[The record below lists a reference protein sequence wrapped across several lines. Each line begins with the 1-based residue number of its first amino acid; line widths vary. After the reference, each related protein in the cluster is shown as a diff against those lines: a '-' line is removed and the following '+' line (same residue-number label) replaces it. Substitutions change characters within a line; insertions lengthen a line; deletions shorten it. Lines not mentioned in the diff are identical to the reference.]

1 MFDIYYAHHQWK
13 YGTQIEA
20 YELDL
25 IRECFPNAKIF
36 NPATDLKILSPKL
49 DEDSI
54 MKECLETVRNS
65 DVLVFSS
72 VNGTVG
78 TGVYHEVLE
87 AESNKKIVFYIQHNT
102 LTTDYHFVEIPYQFR
117 TDRLYADVATNFL
130 HKGASN
136 K

>member
-25 IRECFPNAKIF
+25 IREYFPNAKIF
-36 NPATDLKILSPKL
+36 NPATDLKSLSPEL

-54 MKECLETVRNS
+54 MKECLEAVWHS
-65 DVLVFSS
+65 DILVFSS

-87 AESNKKIVFYIQHNT
+87 AESSKKIVFYIQHNT
-102 LTTDYHFVEIPYQFR
+102 LTTDYHFVEIPHQFR
-117 TDRLYADVATNFL
+117 TDRLYADVITNFL
-130 HKGASN
+130 HKGAS
-136 K
+136 KK

>member
-1 MFDIYYAHHQWK
+1 MNEIMISDFRMY
-13 YGTQIEA
+13 
-20 YELDL
+20 
-25 IRECFPNAKIF
+25 FPNAKIF
-36 NPATDLKILSPKL
+36 NPATDLKSLSLKL

-65 DVLVFSS
+65 DILVFSS

-87 AESNKKIVFYIQHNT
+87 AEDNKKFVFYIQYGT
-102 LTTDYHFVEIPYQFR
+102 LTTDYRFVEIPYQFR

-130 HKGASN
+130 NKGAS
-136 K
+136 KK